1 MKKVCI
7 RVKKKPTGLKVARI
21 SIEKREKQSQLPVKY
36 IVLRLVKVPQLKLSW
51 VKIGLKLTQDLQRF
65 VKLENIPEYKEDSYH
80 YLYSLEKCSEELW
93 QEVVSHNGNK
103 SN

>member
-1 MKKVCI
+1 MKNLKNRTKRNPVQ
-7 RVKKKPTGLKVARI
+7 VNSEKGLHKSKKNPTGLKVACI

-65 VKLENIPEYKEDSYH
+65 VKLENIPECRESI
-80 YLYSLEKCSEELW
+80 
-93 QEVVSHNGNK
+93 
-103 SN
+103 